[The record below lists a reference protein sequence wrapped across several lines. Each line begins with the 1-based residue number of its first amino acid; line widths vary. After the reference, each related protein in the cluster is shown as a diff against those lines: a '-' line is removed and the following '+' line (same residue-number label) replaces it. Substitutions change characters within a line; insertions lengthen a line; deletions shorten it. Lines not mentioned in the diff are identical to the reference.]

1 MGKPIPDAS
10 AVAEKWASR
19 AGAAQTEY
27 VNKVKQSTWK
37 AEAAAGEANFATAM
51 QAAISQKKRLAGIN
65 KVSDTDWQNSVEK
78 KAGRFTE
85 GVNAGKDSM
94 ASGIGAVLNDIKS
107 AMPTL
112 GPRGPKGSP
121 GNYQRS
127 QKLGDALHAAAEKRK
142 GA

>member
-10 AVAEKWASR
+10 SVADKWAQR
-19 AGAAQTEY
+19 AGAAQSEY
-27 VNKVKQSTWK
+27 VSKVKQSTWK

-51 QAAISQKKRLAGIN
+51 QAAIAAKKRLAGIN
-65 KVSDTDWQNSVEK
+65 KVSDQDWQNKVEA

-85 GVNAGKDSM
+85 GVTQGKDAM
-94 ASGIGAVLNDIKS
+94 ATGIGAVLNDIKA
-107 AMPTL
+107 AMPNL

>member
-1 MGKPIPDAS
+1 MGKPIPDATS
-10 AVAEKWASR
+10 VAEKWATR
-19 AGAAQTEY
+19 AGAAQSEY
-27 VNKVKQSTWK
+27 VDKVKQSTWK
-37 AEAAAGEANFATAM
+37 AEAAAGEANYNQAM
-51 QAAISQKKRLAGIN
+51 QDVLAKKKRLAGIN
-65 KVSDTDWQNSVEK
+65 KVSDTDWQNKVAA

-85 GVNAGKDSM
+85 GVTQGKDAM

-107 AMPTL
+107 AMPSL